1 MDNRQSCRWTQAE
14 IDLFDQMV
22 QKVGKNF
29 KVIAEKFS
37 NRSYAQVRSRYYNLQ
52 IKNNCSQDS
61 KEMLAKAKV
70 SPKQQNIKAEESLS
84 ESSSKSNGEFM
95 NFNQFQ

>member
-14 IDLFDQMV
+14 IDLFDQLV

-29 KVIAEKFS
+29 KAIAEKFS

-61 KEMLAKAKV
+61 KEMLNKNKV
-70 SPKQQNIKAEESLS
+70 SPKQKAEEFQA
-84 ESSSKSNGEFM
+84 ESSHKSSGEFM
-95 NFNQFQ
+95 SFNQFQ